1 MYINSKGH
9 ASRVLIEKK
18 KINFYIFNC
27 SENFYIIKFILA
39 KRCVSIKHLQ
49 ITRIHKFVFT
59 AKENSVRVEPN

>member
-1 MYINSKGH
+1 MHIDSKGH

-18 KINFYIFNC
+18 MIYYIFNY

-39 KRCVSIKHLQ
+39 KRYVSIKHLQ

-59 AKENSVRVEPN
+59 AKENSV

>member
-9 ASRVLIEKK
+9 ASRVLIKK
-18 KINFYIFNC
+18 MIFYIFNC

-39 KRCVSIKHLQ
+39 KRYVSIKHLQ